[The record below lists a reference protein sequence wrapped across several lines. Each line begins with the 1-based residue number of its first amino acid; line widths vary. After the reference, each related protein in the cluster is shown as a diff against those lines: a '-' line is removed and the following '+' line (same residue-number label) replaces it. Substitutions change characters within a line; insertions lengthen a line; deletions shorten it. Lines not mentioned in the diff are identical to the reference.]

1 MSPAA
6 RTHRSDAALLAR
18 GAIVNLLGNIGRLS
32 RAFSLMLI
40 AWLFGAEALGLYVL
54 AWATTEFL
62 RRFVSYGIEPTIVYK
77 LGPLLVSHDDTRIS
91 QTIASSLV
99 LVGVTSLV
107 GSLALYFGA
116 PFIANTVLREPR
128 LVEVLPVFV
137 FAMPAFAVTSVF
149 LAATRAKKIMRFE
162 IIARSFVEPFVL
174 LLGTLVAWAAKTGVT
189 GLVVAQTSAF
199 WISAFFCAYFYG
211 TQFPLRALFAALRR
225 PSHLAGVFHFA
236 TPVAAKDVIAQGVAR
251 IDLFLVGHLL
261 DAKAV
266 GVYGI
271 VLELVVF
278 SKHARQA
285 LEPIMAPLV
294 AEQHHTADRE
304 RLHRTYANATRW
316 ALLVNLGLFGVAQ
329 IAGDSVLS
337 IYGKDFK
344 AGGTALAILF
354 FGQIVSGTFGLS
366 ETVLLMV
373 GRPALMLGDMAL
385 LLAMIGVFD
394 YAAIQV
400 WGLTGAALGTAGAT
414 MLVVLLQVRQARKKA
429 GVHPWS
435 RALLKPVGACALGL
449 AVAHLLPLGE
459 LDGITSDV
467 VKTATFSAI
476 YSLLL
481 VWLGMEAEEKHLGAW
496 VKAKLHSLLNEG

>member
-77 LGPLLVSHDDTRIS
+77 LGPLLVSHDDTRIA

-199 WISAFFCAYFYG
+199 WISAFFCAYFYA
-211 TQFPLRALFAALRR
+211 TQFPLRALLAALRR
-225 PSHLAGVFHFA
+225 PSRLAGVFHFA

-261 DAKAV
+261 D
-266 GVYGI
+266 
-271 VLELVVF
+271 VV
-278 SKHARQA
+278 
-285 LEPIMAPLV
+285 
-294 AEQHHTADRE
+294 D
-304 RLHRTYANATRW
+304 
-316 ALLVNLGLFGVAQ
+316 
-329 IAGDSVLS
+329 
-337 IYGKDFK
+337 
-344 AGGTALAILF
+344 
-354 FGQIVSGTFGLS
+354 
-366 ETVLLMV
+366 
-373 GRPALMLGDMAL
+373 
-385 LLAMIGVFD
+385 
-394 YAAIQV
+394 
-400 WGLTGAALGTAGAT
+400 
-414 MLVVLLQVRQARKKA
+414 
-429 GVHPWS
+429 
-435 RALLKPVGACALGL
+435 L
-449 AVAHLLPLGE
+449 AVR
-459 LDGITSDV
+459 S
-467 VKTATFSAI
+467 
-476 YSLLL
+476 
-481 VWLGMEAEEKHLGAW
+481 
-496 VKAKLHSLLNEG
+496 